1 MPPVPLQVQFDP
13 ASARFGAARSQKR
26 LEDDRLLAGKGL
38 FSDDREF
45 PDQAWLVLVR
55 SPHAHARIVKVDLSE
70 ARKGKGVIA
79 AWSMAELRAD
89 GVGHIP
95 FPPAFKRADGSPMAA
110 PPRTVLAE
118 AKVYYVGQPVIAVVA
133 ESRNQAQDAADL
145 ALVEYEA
152 LPSVVDA
159 RDAVA
164 QGAPLVWEGAGG
176 NIAAEASYG
185 QPEQVEKAFANAAHV
200 TELELHNQRVIA
212 MAMEPRACIGVFD
225 GARTTLYTQ
234 NQTPTGARELLGAV
248 FKRKP
253 EEFRVVN
260 GDIGGGFGMKTGLTP
275 EDALVCYAAR
285 KLGRPVRWRGERSE
299 EFLAAHMGRDQHA
312 SASLALDREGRILAL
327 RTTALANI
335 GAVPVGSS
343 AIIPL
348 QLGPKVQ
355 TTVYHVPL
363 VHYRVQ
369 AVLTHTMA
377 TGAYRGAGRPEAN
390 FLMERLIE
398 KAAREMKLDPVEV
411 RRRNFIAPQAF
422 PYRTHLGDT
431 YDAANFSGVLDK
443 LLAQADWAGF
453 AARRAASEKRGR
465 LRGRGLSVYLEWTG
479 AIPTETV
486 DIEVNAQ
493 GEVTVFSGTQ
503 AMGQGLETSY
513 TQLVTEV
520 LGVAPD
526 KVRIVQGD
534 TDRANGVGSVG
545 SRSAFVG
552 GSAVVAAGRRA
563 GVEGTNGPAQSRG
576 DPPGG

>member
-1 MPPVPLQVQFDP
+1 MAANSLQVQFDP

-45 PDQAWLVLVR
+45 PDQAWLVLAR
-55 SPHAHARIVKVDLSE
+55 SPHAHAKIARVDLSE
-70 ARKGKGVIA
+70 VRRQKGVVA
-79 AWSMAELRAD
+79 AWSMADLRTD

-110 PPRTVLAE
+110 PPRTPLAE
-118 AKVYYVGQPVIAVVA
+118 LKVYYVGQPVIAVVA
-133 ESRNQAQDAADL
+133 KSRNQAQDAAEL
-145 ALVEYEA
+145 AVVEYEE

-159 RDAVA
+159 RAAVA
-164 QGAPLVWEGAGG
+164 RGAPLVWDEAGG

-185 QPEQVEKAFANAAHV
+185 EPEQVAKAFAAAVHV

-212 MAMEPRACIGVFD
+212 MAMEPRACIGVLD

-299 EFLAAHMGRDQHA
+299 EFLAAHMGRDQHVT
-312 SASLALDREGRILAL
+312 ASLALDREGRILAL
-327 RTTALANI
+327 RTVALANI

-348 QLGPKVQ
+348 QLTPKVQ
-355 TTVYHVPL
+355 TTVYRVPA

-390 FLMERLIE
+390 FLMERLME
-398 KAAREMKLDPVEV
+398 KAAREMKLDPVEL
-411 RRRNFIAPQAF
+411 RRRNFIGPTEF
-422 PYRTHLGDT
+422 PHRTHLGDL
-431 YDAANFSGVLDK
+431 YDSGDFARMLEHALDAADANGFEKRKNESKAKASCAGAAYRSISSG
-443 LLAQADWAGF
+443 LALFPRRPSTSKSRRTGLSPCF
-453 AARRAASEKRGR
+453 RARRRWGR
-465 LRGRGLSVYLEWTG
+465 DS
-479 AIPTETV
+479 
-486 DIEVNAQ
+486 
-493 GEVTVFSGTQ
+493 
-503 AMGQGLETSY
+503 
-513 TQLVTEV
+513 
-520 LGVAPD
+520 
-526 KVRIVQGD
+526 K
-534 TDRANGVGSVG
+534 
-545 SRSAFVG
+545 
-552 GSAVVAAGRRA
+552 
-563 GVEGTNGPAQSRG
+563 
-576 DPPGG
+576 PPIRNS